1 MQTVTTITG
10 VKDRKTGTSARG
22 PWTLTIFDAADG
34 REYSTLKGDV
44 ASAAEALVGKLATV
58 EYSERPA
65 KDPKYP
71 PSYSLEAVS
80 AAPDGAKASPV
91 QSAVLGAGKSEFRS
105 PAQII
110 RSTALELAVDS
121 YHAAQLDPLAD
132 QVGVIS
138 TAVVYEQFI
147 TEGIDEEPEA

>member
-1 MQTVTTITG
+1 MQTITTLTG

-22 PWTLTIFDAADG
+22 AWTLTIFEATDG

-65 KDPKYP
+65 KDPKFP
-71 PSYSLEAVS
+71 PSYSIESVS
-80 AAPDGAKASPV
+80 AAPEGAKASPV
-91 QSAVLGAGKSEFRS
+91 ATPAGKGGEFRS

-132 QVGVIS
+132 QVGLIEA
-138 TAVVYEQFI
+138 AVVYERFI